1 MRPSP
6 GCKRKGTVRPASVS
20 VDASAIWHFDDHD
33 GQEPV
38 RCAFPYRPLGPGPI
52 LERAGELKTWSVE
65 ARSAASVGGTPKRF
79 YILRKSASPTLVIA
93 DYPVGYASGF
103 GETLYNLFKG
113 FPNEKLWSAHPGHIV
128 PAEGKQRGHS
138 IRLPSPSRPQWLNR
152 RIALAYYP
160 LLKAQQFQ
168 AARETVRLLAEVV
181 ERSSIRNLLVVPVSP
196 WILSAALALHRRYPK
211 LNLVFYVMD
220 DWQGHHECHE
230 LPYSRWRRRLL
241 REAIDRANTRFAVS
255 REMAAHYE
263 QTFGK
268 SWSVVHNGVSRRAVT
283 NGNNGHR
290 KSRQVLLAGDVN
302 VFRFDAV
309 IAFAEAIERY
319 NQRRAQTIEFNV
331 MGEVAEQH
339 REPLS
344 TLRSVKLLARRSHA
358 ECLAAMK
365 AADLLYLPL
374 AFCKRSSRISLYSLP
389 TKLPEYLASG
399 KSVFFHAPKESAV
412 FRVAERHDLT
422 PRLASIEPEA
432 LDVFIEHWAEGNQ
445 NGADTLI
452 RAKNALREEF
462 DIDALAA
469 RFQSA
474 FV

>member
-1 MRPSP
+1 M
-6 GCKRKGTVRPASVS
+6 K
-20 VDASAIWHFDDHD
+20 
-33 GQEPV
+33 
-38 RCAFPYRPLGPGPI
+38 
-52 LERAGELKTWSVE
+52 
-65 ARSAASVGGTPKRF
+65 
-79 YILRKSASPTLVIA
+79 PTLIVA

-103 GETLYNLFKG
+103 GETLYNLFSG
-113 FPNEKLWSAHPGHIV
+113 FPSEKLWSAHPGRIA
-128 PAEGKQRGHS
+128 PAADKQRAQS
-138 IRLPSPSRPQWLNR
+138 VPLPSPSRPRWLNG

-160 LLKAQQFQ
+160 FLKAQQFQ
-168 AARETVRLLAEVV
+168 AVRQAVRLLGEIV
-181 ERSSIRNLLVVPVSP
+181 ERNSIKNLLVVPVSP

-220 DWQGHHECHE
+220 DWQGHHECHQ
-230 LPYSRWRRRLL
+230 LPYSRRRQRLL

-268 SWSVVHNGVSRRAVT
+268 NWSVVHNGVPKSSLTTET
-283 NGNNGHR
+283 NGHKKPR
-290 KSRQVLLAGDVN
+290 EVMLAGDVN

-319 NQRRAQTIEFNV
+319 NQRRQQAIEFKV

-339 REPLS
+339 RAPLS
-344 TLRSVKLLARRSHA
+344 ALRSAKLFSRRSHA
-358 ECLAAMK
+358 ECLEAMK

-374 AFCKRSSRISLYSLP
+374 AFCERSARISLYSLP

-399 KSVFFHAPKESAV
+399 KSVFFHAPEDSAV
-412 FRVAERHDLT
+412 FRVAERYDLT
-422 PRLASIEPEA
+422 PRLATIDREA
-432 LDVFIEHWAEGNQ
+432 LDIFVEEWAEGNQ
-445 NGADTLI
+445 NGADSLART
-452 RAKNALREEF
+452 KNALDHEF
-462 DIDALAA
+462 DIETLAA

>member
-1 MRPSP
+1 M
-6 GCKRKGTVRPASVS
+6 
-20 VDASAIWHFDDHD
+20 
-33 GQEPV
+33 
-38 RCAFPYRPLGPGPI
+38 
-52 LERAGELKTWSVE
+52 
-65 ARSAASVGGTPKRF
+65 
-79 YILRKSASPTLVIA
+79 RKSAGPTLVIA

-113 FPNEKLWSAHPGHIV
+113 FPEEKLWSAHPGHIAA
-128 PAEGKQRGHS
+128 AEDKKRGQS
-138 IRLPSPSRPQWLNR
+138 VLLPSPSRPQWINN

-160 LLKAQQFQ
+160 LLKAQQFR
-168 AARETVRLLAEVV
+168 AARDAVRVLAEVV
-181 ERSSIRNLLVVPVSP
+181 ERNSIRNLLVVPVSP
-196 WILSAALALHRRYPK
+196 WILSAALALHRRYPV

-220 DWQGHHECHE
+220 DWQGHHECHQ
-230 LPYSRWRRRLL
+230 LPYSRWRQRLL
-241 REAIDRANTRFAVS
+241 RDVIARANARFAVS

-268 SWSVVHNGVSRRAVT
+268 SWAVVHNGVANDLVT
-283 NGNNGHR
+283 NGNGVYKHPR
-290 KSRQVLLAGDVN
+290 KVLLAGDVN
-302 VFRFDAV
+302 VFRFDA
-309 IAFAEAIERY
+309 ILPFAEAIERY
-319 NQRRAQTIEFNV
+319 NQRRDQTIELNV

-344 TLRSVKLLARRSHA
+344 NLRAVKLSTRRSHA

-374 AFCKRSSRISLYSLP
+374 AFSKRSARISLYSLP

-399 KSVFFHAPKESAV
+399 KSVFVHAPKESAV

-422 PRLASIEPEA
+422 PRLASIEPDA
-432 LDVFIEHWAEGNQ
+432 LDAFVETWAEGNQ
-445 NGADTLI
+445 NGADMV
-452 RAKNALREEF
+452 RVQSALREEF
-462 DIDALAA
+462 DIDVLAA

>member
-1 MRPSP
+1 M
-6 GCKRKGTVRPASVS
+6 K
-20 VDASAIWHFDDHD
+20 
-33 GQEPV
+33 
-38 RCAFPYRPLGPGPI
+38 
-52 LERAGELKTWSVE
+52 
-65 ARSAASVGGTPKRF
+65 
-79 YILRKSASPTLVIA
+79 PTLVIA

-103 GETLYNLFKG
+103 GETLYNLFTG
-113 FPNEKLWSAHPGHIV
+113 FPNEKLWNAHPGHITA
-128 PAEGKQRGHS
+128 PADKQLAQS
-138 IRLPSPSRPQWLNR
+138 VRLPSPARPSWLNN

-160 LLKAQQFQ
+160 FLKAQQFQ
-168 AARETVRLLAEVV
+168 AVRRAVRLLGEVV
-181 ERSSIRNLLVVPVSP
+181 ERNSIKNLLAVPVTP
-196 WILSAALALHRRYPK
+196 WILSAALALHKRYPK

-220 DWQGHHECHE
+220 DWQGHHECHQ
-230 LPYSRWRRRLL
+230 LPYSRRRQRLL

-268 SWSVVHNGVSRRAVT
+268 NWAVVHNGVPKSSLTTET
-283 NGNNGHR
+283 NGH
-290 KSRQVLLAGDVN
+290 KKPRQVMLAGDVN

-319 NQRRAQTIEFNV
+319 NQRRQQTIEFKV

-344 TLRSVKLLARRSHA
+344 ALKTIQLLSRRSHA
-358 ECLAAMK
+358 ECLEAMK

-374 AFCKRSSRISLYSLP
+374 AFCERSARISLYSLP

-399 KSVFFHAPKESAV
+399 KSVFFHAPGNSAV
-412 FRVAERHDLT
+412 FRVAERYDLT
-422 PRLASIEPEA
+422 PRLATIAPEA
-432 LDVFIEHWAEGNQ
+432 LDEFVEEWAEGSQ
-445 NGADTLI
+445 NGADSLM
-452 RAKNALREEF
+452 RAKNALDQEF
-462 DIDALAA
+462 NIDTLAT